1 MINYHYRFVK
11 LDLKPLLT
19 PPLEVKSP
27 ATQWSKFRDLIH
39 TVFGIGVEEKVEQE
53 CANRCL
59 IHPSNRYTC
68 GKARSQDQCDAVGCC
83 WDENSQHC
91 YKEACKYTNNIQL
104 FVKRV
109 YTTSS
114 SCTTAEF
121 ELTSDTNLL
130 ALIFWHSDWLVYYV
144 LQSR

>member
-1 MINYHYRFVK
+1 MVSF
-11 LDLKPLLT
+11 DGPLKPGKSRPTGEKFDFTRKWPFATQLNT
-19 PPLEVKSP
+19 SLEVKSP

-53 CANRCL
+53 CGNRCL

-114 SCTTAEF
+114 SCTSCEV
-121 ELTSDTNLL
+121 E
-130 ALIFWHSDWLVYYV
+130 
-144 LQSR
+144 SRLSGLYNI